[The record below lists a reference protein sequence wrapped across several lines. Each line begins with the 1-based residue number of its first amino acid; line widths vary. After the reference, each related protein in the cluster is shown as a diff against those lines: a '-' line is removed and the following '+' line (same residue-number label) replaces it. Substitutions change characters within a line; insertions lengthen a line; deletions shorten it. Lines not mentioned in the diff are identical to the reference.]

1 MNEPNPLRPE
11 RSLDLTRPAALARVA
26 PALVLLVLSP
36 IVAEFL
42 LGDFSVRQIGL
53 LFAFIPQY
61 GGGALLVRESAR
73 RAGKGWPSIILLALA
88 YALIEEGFTTQ
99 SLFNPNY
106 AGERLLDYGFIPAFG
121 TSLNWA
127 VFVLTIHVVWSIGSC
142 IVIAEALAAERWSTP
157 WLGRLGYTLT
167 ALLFLSGCVLTARFT
182 VRTFPYVAS
191 AGQFAAVAI
200 LVVVAITVAL
210 RWRGVAPVKADQ
222 APSVWITGL
231 ASLAL
236 GSAVLLLA
244 EYAPRSLPAPVSLG
258 LLVALDALALALIA
272 LWSRREGWGPRH
284 ALALATGAIVTYGW
298 LSIARMIVGRTTLGA
313 PTTALDVVGQVALLL
328 LVLLVIRSGARRIA
342 RASPGRPRIANAM
355 MTMGRC

>member
-1 MNEPNPLRPE
+1 MGSACLRGLIRKNPRAGASRLLDACGELEAGVEAEEDLCASPVAVGWRKKENRVHSDQKTGAFDQMNEPNPLRPE

-142 IVIAEALAAERWSTP
+142 IVIAEALAAVRWSTP

-167 ALLFLSGCVLTARFT
+167 ALLFL
-182 VRTFPYVAS
+182 
-191 AGQFAAVAI
+191 
-200 LVVVAITVAL
+200 
-210 RWRGVAPVKADQ
+210 
-222 APSVWITGL
+222 
-231 ASLAL
+231 
-236 GSAVLLLA
+236 
-244 EYAPRSLPAPVSLG
+244 
-258 LLVALDALALALIA
+258 
-272 LWSRREGWGPRH
+272 
-284 ALALATGAIVTYGW
+284 
-298 LSIARMIVGRTTLGA
+298 
-313 PTTALDVVGQVALLL
+313 
-328 LVLLVIRSGARRIA
+328 
-342 RASPGRPRIANAM
+342 
-355 MTMGRC
+355 